1 MDIFITGFLLSLS
14 LCLDIGIV
22 NVAMIDIALK
32 HGARPALWLGLGS
45 CFGDLT
51 YAILSLL
58 GMSVLLQFVA
68 VQWLTWIVGGG
79 VLLWLAGKMALHAWR
94 DAHGGE
100 VAHAPLPPLRHLF
113 GRGLTLAL
121 ASPSAILWFAAVG
134 GSLIAQ
140 ATDGSSASAAV
151 FLGGFF
157 AGGLAWSIFVCYAAA
172 HGGKLLGRRFIQAC
186 HALSATLYLYFAVL
200 VIVNGARKLV

>member
-1 MDIFITGFLLSLS
+1 MDIFFTGFLLSIS

-22 NVAMIDIALK
+22 NVAMIDVALK
-32 HGARPALWLGLGS
+32 YGARPALWMGLGS

-51 YAILSLL
+51 YAALSLV
-58 GMSVLLQFVA
+58 GMSVLLQFTA

-79 VLLWLAGKMALHAWR
+79 VMLWLAGKMALHAWR
-94 DAHGGE
+94 DAHNGHVE
-100 VAHAPLPPLRHLF
+100 HAPLPPSHHLF

-140 ATDGSSASAAV
+140 ATDGSPLAATI

-157 AGGLAWSIFVCYAAA
+157 AGGLAWSIFIAYTAS

-186 HALSATLYLYFAVL
+186 HAISAVLYLYFAL
-200 VIVNGARKLV
+200 VVILSGAKKLL